1 MSQTLT
7 PQTGLLT
14 DRPQTRPSIWGL
26 TARQLHEAYWRSRGV
41 QCVQRGES
49 AKLSRDAELLL
60 LLEPGQMVLFD
71 LHKLVDRLVWNKAA
85 VTRLRV
91 VDQEDMRYRERVVTD
106 KQGLIQRIERRYRP
120 DTRATYRVLI
130 TPKRRIASLWITAAN
145 RREGWDAVRR
155 AVAWSRVDHFR
166 CLGGCYTEG
175 NAQEEHDLISRLVA
189 RWHDPAQVL
198 EGIEEAAPKVWRAEG
213 DTIAAGALLVGPLW
227 IGHGGIDKEDACL
240 VGPTWTTDQPSARI
254 DDAPIRLRKIS
265 EIELEET
272 SRSREATADREP
284 GYALAKRAF
293 DVVFS
298 LVALLLAI
306 PLFVLAGICIV
317 LEDGRPIFYAHTRQ
331 TRGGKQFKCWKFRTM
346 HRNAG
351 QMTAELAAKN
361 LCDGPQVFIRNDP
374 RVTKVG
380 KTLRRFQ
387 IDEFPQFWN
396 VLLGQMSI
404 VGPRPSPDDENQL
417 CPAWR
422 DLRLSVRP
430 GITGL
435 WQLNRTRA
443 PGKDF
448 QEWIRYDVEYV
459 RAASFWLDLKI
470 CVKTARLL
478 LTGGRSTCG

>member
-1 MSQTLT
+1 MSQTFTL
-7 PQTGLLT
+7 QDGLLS
-14 DRPQTRPSIWGL
+14 DRREKRPSIWGL
-26 TARQLHEAYWRSRGV
+26 TAPQLHEAYWRSRGV
-41 QCVQRGES
+41 QCVHRGEA
-49 AKLSRDAELLL
+49 AKLSRNAELFL

-71 LHKLVDRLVWNKAA
+71 LHKLVDRLVWHKAA

-91 VDQEDMRYRERVVTD
+91 VDQEDECYREQVITD
-106 KQGLIQRIERRYRP
+106 KHGLIQRIERRYQP

-130 TPKRRIASLWITAAN
+130 TPRRRIASLWITATN
-145 RREGWDAVRR
+145 RRKGWDAVRR
-155 AVAWSRVDHFR
+155 AVAWSRVDHSR
-166 CLGGCYTEG
+166 CPGGCFMEG

-198 EGIEEAAPKVWRAEG
+198 EGIEEAAPKVWKARG
-213 DTIAAGALLVGPLW
+213 DTIAAGTVLVGPLW
-227 IGHGGIDKEDACL
+227 IGHGGVEEGACL
-240 VGPTWTTDQPSARI
+240 VGPIWTTDQRTART
-254 DDAPIRLRKIS
+254 DNAHIRLRNINDIGLD
-265 EIELEET
+265 EAP
-272 SRSREATADREP
+272 RSREATANRET
-284 GYALAKRAF
+284 GYALTKRAF

-298 LVALLLAI
+298 LIALLLASPI
-306 PLFVLAGICIV
+306 FVLAGLCIV
-317 LEDGRPIFYAHTRQ
+317 LADGRPVFYAHTRQ

-351 QMTAELAAKN
+351 PMTAELSAKN
-361 LCDGPQVFIRNDP
+361 LCDGPQVFIRDDP

-380 KTLRRFQ
+380 GVLRKFQ

-435 WQLNRTRA
+435 WQINRTRA

-459 RAASFWLDLKI
+459 RRASFWLDLKI
-470 CVKTARLL
+470 CVKTAWLL
-478 LTGGRSTCG
+478 MTGGRSTGG